1 MPLLMHYKLGRHVDQ
16 DLDLLKLYLDSL
28 LEMAQ
33 KRRVLDLFLTRYG
46 GLHMALKETCS
57 FCTKSPGV
65 KTNKQE
71 ITQRRKRNEDI
82 N

>member
-1 MPLLMHYKLGRHVDQ
+1 
-16 DLDLLKLYLDSL
+16 
-28 LEMAQ
+28 
-33 KRRVLDLFLTRYG
+33 
-46 GLHMALKETCS
+46 MALKETCS